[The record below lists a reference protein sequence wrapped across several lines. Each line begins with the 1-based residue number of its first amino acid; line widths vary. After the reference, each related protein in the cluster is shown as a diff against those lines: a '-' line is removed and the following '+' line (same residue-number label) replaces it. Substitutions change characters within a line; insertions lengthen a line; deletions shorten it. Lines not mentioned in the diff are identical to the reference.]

1 MAAQALPFSK
11 NTVLPSIKRENSSY
25 EADNITNQVS
35 LDDFSYSSK
44 LTNVEAQRIMA
55 VLQEIQK
62 KVYLMGLI
70 PENMDKKTSTVLTG
84 DALTLIKESGLLE
97 QKYKQIV
104 EQKAYEGQI
113 NDAKETAKAI
123 KVLTRTIGRYFLQ
136 NQNNMLKLRYL
147 KSNKAPLV
155 AQFEHRLQEI
165 KTLVYD
171 RLRTTV
177 EEESQKQDQLSLI
190 IAKEQKTSSEVKT
203 LREELEKAKKERS
216 GEINKRND
224 IIRRL
229 KEELRDIKQQAEE
242 TTRKLE
248 SRSKQKEDLDIKA
261 SKEKETALLLE
272 IETLKNQLETD
283 VINHREEEALARKK
297 KFKIECEV
305 ENWIHKYDQ
314 DLEEKQVEIDDIT
327 VLFLEEKSHLDEL
340 QGQYSDLQKEYE
352 IILDNRRKLE
362 EKKKEEESIK
372 ARLNSAATM
381 IQKIWRGHFVRRE
394 IQRKKNEAKG
404 KKDKKGKKK

>member
-1 MAAQALPFSK
+1 
-11 NTVLPSIKRENSSY
+11 
-25 EADNITNQVS
+25 
-35 LDDFSYSSK
+35 
-44 LTNVEAQRIMA
+44 MA

-62 KVYLMGLI
+62 KVYLLGLI

-84 DALTLIKESGLLE
+84 DALTLIREAGLLE

-104 EQKAYEGQI
+104 EQKPYEGQS
-113 NDAKETAKAI
+113 NDIKETAKAI
-123 KVLTRTIGRYFLQ
+123 KVLTRTICRYFLQ

-147 KSNKAPLV
+147 KSNKAPIV

-177 EEESQKQDQLSLI
+177 EEENQKQDQLSLI
-190 IAKEQKTSSEVKT
+190 IAKEQKTSSEVKA

-248 SRSKQKEDLDIKA
+248 SKSKQKEDLDIKA
-261 SKEKETALLLE
+261 SKEKETALQLE
-272 IETLKNQLETD
+272 IEALKNQLEAD

-340 QGQYSDLQKEYE
+340 QGQYTELQKEYE
-352 IILDNRRKLE
+352 IILENRRKLE
-362 EKKKEEESIK
+362 EKKKEEETIK
-372 ARLNSAATM
+372 AKLNAAATL
-381 IQKIWRGHFVRRE
+381 IQKMWRGHFVRRE

-404 KKDKKGKKK
+404 KKDKKGGKKK